1 MYTIVVGIAALLTM
15 ATSAYAQSANQAS
28 HAPRFENLAHQAEVA
43 REAKRL
49 DEALT
54 LYKRALEL
62 KPGWED
68 GWGIAGS
75 IAYELEKYSE
85 CASAFRRLTVLKPDL
100 VPAWTLEGLCE
111 YQLRDY
117 RAALKS
123 LTQVQRLGFG
133 ENPELSRAARL
144 HLALVL
150 AKLGYSEKAIGW
162 LNKLILTER
171 NKTPEIIVA
180 VGIAGLRKRWIP
192 PEVPESERDKVLKL
206 GDAMATF
213 MRGSDPNDAF
223 DKFEAALRD
232 YPREPNFH
240 YRFGAFLVARDPN
253 RGIEEIKKTLD
264 LEPGHIPALVALA
277 RIYLKRGEP
286 QTALPYAERAVK
298 LSPVDITAR
307 VTLGQVLLATGD
319 TAGAVRELELGV
331 KLAPESPELHYNL
344 GSAYGRMGR
353 KADAVREREEF
364 SRLRKSMDSRRP

>member
-1 MYTIVVGIAALLTM
+1 
-15 ATSAYAQSANQAS
+15 
-28 HAPRFENLAHQAEVA
+28 
-43 REAKRL
+43 
-49 DEALT
+49 
-54 LYKRALEL
+54 
-62 KPGWED
+62 
-68 GWGIAGS
+68 
-75 IAYELEKYSE
+75 
-85 CASAFRRLTVLKPDL
+85 
-100 VPAWTLEGLCE
+100 
-111 YQLRDY
+111 
-117 RAALKS
+117 
-123 LTQVQRLGFG
+123 
-133 ENPELSRAARL
+133 
-144 HLALVL
+144 LALVL
-150 AKLGYSEKAIGW
+150 TKLGYSEKAIGW
-162 LNKLILTER
+162 LYKLMLIER

-180 VGIAGLRKRWIP
+180 VGVAGLRKHWIP

-213 MRGSDPNDAF
+213 IIGGDRKAAF

-232 YPREPNFH
+232 YPKEPDFH
-240 YRFGAFLVARDPN
+240 YRFGAFLLEQHSD
-253 RGIEEIKKTLD
+253 RGIQEIKKTLD

-331 KLAPESPELHYNL
+331 KLAPESPEVHYNL

>member
-1 MYTIVVGIAALLTM
+1 MYTIVVEIAALLTI

-28 HAPRFENLAHQAEVA
+28 HAPRFENLVHQAEVA
-43 REAKRL
+43 RDAKRL

-85 CASAFRRLTVLKPDL
+85 CASDFRRLTVLKPDL

-117 RAALKS
+117 KAALKS
-123 LTQVQRLGFG
+123 LTQVQRLGFQ
-133 ENPELSRAARL
+133 ENLELSRAARL

-150 AKLGYSEKAIGW
+150 TKLGYSEKAIAW
-162 LNKLILTER
+162 LDKLILFER

-298 LSPVDITAR
+298 LSPVDIAAH
-307 VTLGQVLLATGD
+307 VTLGQVLLAAGD

-364 SRLRKSMDSRRP
+364 SRLRKSMDSKQP